1 MSLAAAVQKLASVL
15 NRIAAAIAGA
25 ALFVLVGVMVFE
37 VVSRYAFNAPTL
49 WAFDVSFMLAGAA
62 FILGGAI
69 TLELNRHVT
78 VDVFAVRLPA
88 PAKRAID
95 LVFYLAV
102 LAIVAALLY
111 VSVGRTYHSIVTAEV
126 VQMSAWRP
134 QIWPFFVALTAG
146 LAALLLQVAARVLA
160 TLAPP
165 RIDSE

>member
-15 NRIAAAIAGA
+15 NRIAAAIAGT

-62 FILGGAI
+62 FVLGGAI

-78 VDVFAVRLPA
+78 VDVFADRLPA
-88 PAKRAID
+88 PVKRAID

-111 VSVGRTYHSIVTAEV
+111 VSVGRTFHSVVTAEV

-134 QIWPFFVALTAG
+134 RIWPFFVALTAG
-146 LAALLLQVAARVLA
+146 LAALLIQVAARVLA